1 MYRTSDGA
9 YVSVCAIEQRFFA
22 DARPTSILKR
32 LIEPA
37 EVAALVTYLCSA
49 RASATNGAALR
60 VEGGVVSSMC

>member
-1 MYRTSDGA
+1 M
-9 YVSVCAIEQRFFA
+9 EQRFFA

-49 RASATNGAALR
+49 RLGRNGAALR
-60 VEGGVVSSMC
+60 VEAALFLPCADFQPTFKDTYR